1 MRTIELESLKSH
13 LEDDAAILD
22 GLDDCIIGVN
32 QNNYLVYS
40 YGQFL
45 KHYLFEGMTM
55 SEAIEWV
62 DYNILGLASAKF
74 DVLYELDY
82 MC

>member
-62 DYNILGLASAKF
+62 DYNILGLASTKF

>member
-13 LEDDAAILD
+13 LEDDAAILE

>member
-55 SEAIEWV
+55 AQAIKWV
-62 DYNILGLASAKF
+62 DSNILGLASAKF